1 LRLSPSGVSN
11 EIRLNILSFVADKEK
26 MSCIALETTLRLALT
41 NRLPVLSVSDGIED
55 LLGFKREDLLSSAVN
70 LKDAVHPADAAVAEA
85 LFSAQVHPKNGSL
98 NLRFRR
104 ADGRIRLVQLDFHK
118 KADSAG
124 EVILDLHLQQSSE
137 PADPRAI
144 LTDCATLT
152 NALDDF
158 VYLKDRNHVILW
170 ANERTVRAYPGL
182 TQEHTC
188 LNGLT
193 DYELISEAIADEI
206 YAEEEKLLAGVA
218 EGGAIPETGFGEAG
232 QYRVALR
239 VSPVR
244 NGRGEITALLS
255 IGRDL
260 TELRR
265 AEEALRESR
274 QALLES
280 QRTAG
285 IGSYSIDMLDRTWIG
300 SEVLSQLF
308 GIDATYERTLE
319 SWKKLIHPDDRALIA
334 ASFAVEVVGEGKAF
348 DREYRII
355 RRSDRAE
362 RWVHGVGHLE
372 FDKDG
377 KLVCVRGTVQD
388 ITAHKLH
395 EEELDRQAHY
405 DALTGLPNRVLL
417 ADRLHQAMEQLQ
429 RREHCVALAYID
441 MDGFKIVNDTY
452 GREFGDEFLQALT
465 TRMQQVLRR
474 GDTIARLGAD
484 EFAVVVHDLKNE
496 LACVPTIVRLLN
508 AVSEPVLIR
517 DVVLQIS
524 ACIGVA
530 YYAQGQD
537 LNADQLVRQAGHAMY
552 QAKLLGRNRYH
563 IFDPI
568 QDQAVRG
575 HHETLERIRKAIE
588 NYEFLMFYQPKVDM
602 NLGKVIG
609 AEALIRWQHPEQ
621 GLLPP
626 AAFLPAIENHSLSD
640 VLNEWVISTVLGQI
654 EMWIHLGLDIPVSIN
669 IGTRQIRQA
678 DFVERL
684 ARLLSQHPLVS
695 PSRIELEIEE
705 AIASQNVDRL
715 GILQAGCQEL
725 GVSIA
730 LQNFGAG
737 SSSLQDLKLST
748 AGVFKIDRGFVR
760 DILNDPSERSIL
772 EGVLGLASAF
782 SRKSL
787 AEGIETVEQGL
798 AVLKMG
804 CELAQ
809 GYGIAYPMPA
819 EDIPEWIASWRP
831 DPRWAEA
838 LTESIEESPLVYARV
853 EHVAWLEALEAFLKG
868 ESEVPPQLGRHHC
881 KLGAWLDAEN
891 LAGRGSQPDFQAI
904 VALHWRIHALASG
917 ILKLKNQNRSEDALN
932 RLNELNGLLEK
943 MFEHLNVFRLK
954 V

>member
-1 LRLSPSGVSN
+1 
-11 EIRLNILSFVADKEK
+11 
-26 MSCIALETTLRLALT
+26 
-41 NRLPVLSVSDGIED
+41 VSDGIEE
-55 LLGFKREDLLSSAVN
+55 LLGFKREDLLSSAVI
-70 LKDAVHPADAAVAEA
+70 LKDAVHPADAATAEA
-85 LFSAQVHPKNGSL
+85 LFAANIHPKNGSL

-104 ADGRIRLVQLDFHK
+104 ADGRIRVVKLDFSK
-118 KADSAG
+118 KADGAG
-124 EVILDLHLQQSSE
+124 EVILELHLHQSRES
-137 PADPRAI
+137 ADPKAI
-144 LTDCATLT
+144 LTDCAALT

-170 ANERTVRAYPGL
+170 ANEKTVRAFPRL
-182 TQEHTC
+182 AREHTC

-193 DYELISEAIADEI
+193 DYELMPEAMADAL
-206 YAEEEKLLAGVA
+206 YAEEEKLLAGVVA
-218 EGGAIPETGFGEAG
+218 DDAIPETGFGEVG
-232 QYRVALR
+232 RYRVGFR
-239 VSPVR
+239 VLPVR
-244 NGRGEITALLS
+244 NGCGEIVALLS

-260 TELRR
+260 TDLRLV
-265 AEEALRESR
+265 EKALRESR
-274 QALLES
+274 QVLLES
-280 QRTAG
+280 QSAAG
-285 IGSYSIDMLDRTWIG
+285 IGSYSIDILNGVWTG
-300 SEVLSQLF
+300 SEVLNQLF
-308 GIDATYERTLE
+308 GIDSTYVRTLE
-319 SWKKLIHPDDRALIA
+319 SWKKLIHPDDRDFIA
-334 ASFAVEVVGEGKAF
+334 ASFAVEVVGEEQSF
-348 DREYRII
+348 DHEYRII

-372 FDKDG
+372 FDRDG
-377 KLVCVRGTVQD
+377 KLVCVRGTVKD
-388 ITAHKLH
+388 ITAQKQH
-395 EEELDRQAHY
+395 EEELDRLVHY
-405 DALTGLPNRVLL
+405 DALTGLPNRTLL
-417 ADRLHQAMEQLQ
+417 ADRLYQAMEQLQ
-429 RREHCVALAYID
+429 RRERWVALAYVD
-441 MDGFKIVNDTY
+441 LDGFKTINDNY
-452 GREFGDEFLQALT
+452 GREIGDEFLQALSS
-465 TRMQQVLRR
+465 RMQQVLRR

-508 AVSEPVLIR
+508 AVSEPILIGE
-517 DVVLQIS
+517 VVLQIT

-530 YYAQGQD
+530 FYAQGQD
-537 LNADQLVRQAGHAMY
+537 LNAGQLLRKAGHAMY

-575 HHETLERIRKAIE
+575 HHEALERIRKAIE
-588 NYEFLMFYQPKVDM
+588 KNEFLMFYQPKVDM
-602 NLGKVIG
+602 NLGKVVG

-626 AAFLPAIENHSLSD
+626 AAFLPVIENHALCD
-640 VLNEWVISTVLGQI
+640 VLNEWIVSTVLTQI
-654 EMWIHLGLDIPVSIN
+654 EMWIHMGLDIPVSIN
-669 IGTRQIRQA
+669 IGTRQIRQV
-678 DFVERL
+678 DFVDRL
-684 ARLLSQHPLVS
+684 ARLLAQHPLVS

-705 AIASQNVDRL
+705 AIVAQNADRM
-715 GILQAGCQEL
+715 GILRAGCEEL
-725 GVSIA
+725 GVPIA

-737 SSSLQDLKLST
+737 SFSLQDLNLSSP
-748 AGVFKIDRGFVR
+748 GMFKIDRGIVR
-760 DILNDPSERSIL
+760 DILNDPNERSIL
-772 EGVLGLASAF
+772 EGVLGLAAAF

-819 EDIPEWIASWRP
+819 EDLPGWIASWRP

-838 LTESIEESPLVYARV
+838 LSESIEESPLVYARA

-917 ILKLKNQNRSEDALN
+917 ILKLKSQNRSEDALN
-932 RLNELNGLLEK
+932 RLGELNGLLEK
-943 MFEHLNVFRLK
+943 MFEHLNAFRLK
-954 V
+954 G